1 MNPRTHIAL
10 ALWIIVGAA
19 AIVVFETLPSN
30 GSGYQDFKPYYVGS
44 LALRRGI
51 NPYERDFGMVFT
63 EAGRPLSSLSAWERA
78 EPLLDTPA

>member
-1 MNPRTHIAL
+1 MNGRTQIAV

-19 AIVVFETLPSN
+19 VVVVFKTLPS
-30 GSGYQDFKPYYVGS
+30 SVAGYQDFKPYYVGS

-51 NPYERDFGMVFT
+51 NPYDSDFGTVFIA
-63 EAGRPLSSLSAWERA
+63 AGRPLGNLSAWERT